1 MQAIKDF
8 DSKIVGPVMSALEG
22 EDITFAV
29 LPDHPVPIKLRK
41 HTRTPVPF
49 AICGEHITPD
59 SLKAYSETLAPKG
72 SLGHFKGDGLM
83 KLVLNLR

>member
-8 DSKIVGPVMSALEG
+8 DSKIAGPVMSALKG
-22 EDITFAV
+22 KDVTFTI

-49 AICGEHITPD
+49 AICGKHITPD
-59 SLKAYSETLAPKG
+59 SLKTYSETLAPKG
-72 SLGHFKGDGLM
+72 GLGHLKGDSLM
-83 KLVLNLR
+83 RLVLNI